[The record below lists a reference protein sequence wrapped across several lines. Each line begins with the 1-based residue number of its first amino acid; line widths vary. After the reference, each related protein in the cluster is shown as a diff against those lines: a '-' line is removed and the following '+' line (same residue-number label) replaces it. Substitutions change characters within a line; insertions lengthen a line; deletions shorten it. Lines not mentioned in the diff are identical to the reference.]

1 MRYIFSFL
9 LLLFL
14 QTSVSAQGQIILQ
27 DKPFSYNAPVD
38 TNLWATLQTAPN
50 FLTLS
55 TEQKWMFYWTNLF
68 RRNPQWFFGTIV
80 RSFLD
85 QFPEANTAEAVSL
98 EADIQQASPLPFLFP
113 DNGLTKMAQLH
124 AKDMASRNGI
134 ITHTSSSGKQFAQR
148 LREAGRYPCGAE
160 NVFSGS
166 QAALE
171 ALIIL
176 LLDHGVADKGHR
188 INLLDPTYTIM
199 GAATSIIKSG
209 RHVWVQEF
217 GCR

>member
-1 MRYIFSFL
+1 MRYVFSFL
-9 LLLFL
+9 LLFSL
-14 QTSVSAQGQIILQ
+14 QSSVSGQGQIVLQ
-27 DKPFSYNAPVD
+27 DKAFHHNYPVD
-38 TNLWATLQTAPN
+38 TILWATLKASPN
-50 FLTLS
+50 FTTLS
-55 TEQKWMFYWTNLF
+55 SEQKWMFYWTNLF
-68 RRNPQWFFGTIV
+68 RRDPLLFFNSYV
-80 RSFLD
+80 KSFLE

-98 EADIQQASPLPFLFP
+98 EADVQQTGSLPLLFP
-113 DNGLTKMAQLH
+113 DKGLTKMAQLH
-124 AKDMASRNGI
+124 AKDMAGRNGI

-160 NVFSGS
+160 NVFAGS

-209 RHVWVQEF
+209 RSVWVQEF

>member
-1 MRYIFSFL
+1 MRYIFCL
-9 LLLFL
+9 LLLVFL
-14 QTSVSAQGQIILQ
+14 QSSVSAQGQIVLQ
-27 DKPFSYNAPVD
+27 DKSFTYNAPVD
-38 TNLWATLQTAPN
+38 TNLWATLKTSPA

-55 TEQKWMFYWTNLF
+55 TDQKWMVYWTNLF
-68 RRNPQWFFGTIV
+68 RSNPKLFFNTVV

-98 EADIQQASPLPFLFP
+98 EADVQQAGLLPILFP
-113 DNGLTKMAQLH
+113 ENGLTKMAQLH
-124 AKDMASRNGI
+124 AKDMANRNGV

-188 INLLDPTYTIM
+188 VNLLDPTYTIM
-199 GAATSIIKSG
+199 GAATSVIKPG
-209 RHVWVQEF
+209 RYVWVQEF